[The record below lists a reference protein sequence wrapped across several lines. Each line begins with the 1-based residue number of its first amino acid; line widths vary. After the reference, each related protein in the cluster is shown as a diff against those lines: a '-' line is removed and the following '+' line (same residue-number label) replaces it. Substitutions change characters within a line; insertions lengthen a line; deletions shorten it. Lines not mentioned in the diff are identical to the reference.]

1 MDNPKLRY
9 QQLLSEASFHLLA
22 LKLLEYLSRL
32 PKCFSL
38 IGKKRKTWQ
47 STVHYKTILIIELH
61 FLVYSKL
68 NFLENN
74 FIEKKSHR
82 EAKNQ
87 ASMKKNSYA
96 CFDILW
102 ILRIRIR
109 LQMTY
114 RPKTK
119 KIFLMKLKWKTEKHI
134 HFESCS
140 RVSILI
146 IMWGQHGGASLSEKN
161 TASPIR
167 QLVIDRYTR

>member
-1 MDNPKLRY
+1 MPKLKNQKCDIFESFSNNVDNPKLRY

-74 FIEKKSHR
+74 FVEKK
-82 EAKNQ
+82 
-87 ASMKKNSYA
+87 
-96 CFDILW
+96 
-102 ILRIRIR
+102 
-109 LQMTY
+109 
-114 RPKTK
+114 
-119 KIFLMKLKWKTEKHI
+119 
-134 HFESCS
+134 
-140 RVSILI
+140 VS
-146 IMWGQHGGASLSEKN
+146 
-161 TASPIR
+161 
-167 QLVIDRYTR
+167 